1 LEDMAREAAMS
12 VLKLSTIVLLL
23 STVGCASQSFDGIC
37 GLAIIGQNE
46 QGIAFARVH
55 CESEK

>member
-1 LEDMAREAAMS
+1 MAREAAMS